1 MKVKPIMSRSL
12 TAKTKAAHKLMK
24 APLILY
30 DLHRYLEYTKDDFSL
45 AKRISSRKGVAFIS
59 GRSF

>member
-1 MKVKPIMSRSL
+1 MSRNL
-12 TAKTKAAHKLMK
+12 TAKTKAAHGLIK

-30 DLHRYLEYTKDDFSL
+30 DLHSYLEFTKDDFSM
-45 AKRISSRKGVAFIS
+45 AKRISSRKGVPFIS